1 MVSTPE
7 FTQLDKGKSMIRY
20 FPPNGTAGLATV
32 SVKVPNRLPWPPAN
46 SIAIDSFLDIAD
58 IYSTSLVI
66 NPVVY
71 PGMVIPFSVIVI
83 APGFGL
89 VEKATW

>member
-1 MVSTPE
+1 M
-7 FTQLDKGKSMIRY
+7 
-20 FPPNGTAGLATV
+20 
-32 SVKVPNRLPWPPAN
+32 
-46 SIAIDSFLDIAD
+46 DSFLDIAD